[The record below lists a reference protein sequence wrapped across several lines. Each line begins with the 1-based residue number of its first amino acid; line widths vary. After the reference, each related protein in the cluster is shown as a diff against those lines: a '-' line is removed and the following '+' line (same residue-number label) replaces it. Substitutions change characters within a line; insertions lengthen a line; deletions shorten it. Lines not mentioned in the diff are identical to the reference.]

1 MTHSRHSEL
10 SFVQEHMVHGP
21 QLPTFIFLFF
31 VFYIKNLINHPM
43 PHQVLLP
50 VLRVIILFYINCDLL
65 YCFFIFF
72 LLNDLLYCLTKS
84 NHNFCMTKFV
94 PSGYPIKLE
103 WYDKVCE
110 KRVTLCDKTI
120 AMGSVKSRT
129 GNYAYWEEVNTKMIK
144 FRYSI

>member
-21 QLPTFIFLFF
+21 HLPTFIFLFF

-65 YCFFIFF
+65 YC
-72 LLNDLLYCLTKS
+72 LTKR

-129 GNYAYWEEVNTKMIK
+129 GNYAYWEEVNTKMTK
-144 FRYSI
+144 LKYSI